1 MAEEARTETSEE
13 TIRRTLTTYEIGR
26 KLKYLRLRKKI
37 ALADLGKHTG
47 LSASMISQLENGK
60 LIPTLPTLAR
70 IGMVFDVG
78 VDYFFVD
85 SKKRR
90 LFSVVRQQE
99 RIRFPD
105 RPGSPDPQYFFECLA
120 FSAQDKSVQ
129 AYWAEFPPRPP
140 EAREEEHFHDG
151 AEFLHVES
159 GELEI
164 RYQDEPYILRAGD
177 SVYFDAIEPHSYRC
191 VSEEPARA
199 LVITTPPRA

>member
-1 MAEEARTETSEE
+1 MAEYVRTESSEE
-13 TIRRTLTTYEIGR
+13 TIRRTLSSYEIGR

-37 ALADLGKHTG
+37 ALADLGMHTG

-60 LIPTLPTLAR
+60 LMPTLPTLAR

-78 VDYFFVD
+78 VDYFFVA

-90 LFSVVRQQE
+90 LFSVVRKQE

-105 RPGSPDPQYFFECLA
+105 RPGSPNPRFFFECLA
-120 FSAQDKSVQ
+120 YSAQDKSIQ
-129 AYWAEFPPRPP
+129 AYWAEFPTQPAGSRD
-140 EAREEEHFHDG
+140 EEHFHDG

-164 RYQDEPYILRAGD
+164 RYQDEPHVLRAGD
-177 SVYFDAIEPHSYRC
+177 SVYFDGIEPHSYRC

-199 LVITTPPRA
+199 LVITTPARA